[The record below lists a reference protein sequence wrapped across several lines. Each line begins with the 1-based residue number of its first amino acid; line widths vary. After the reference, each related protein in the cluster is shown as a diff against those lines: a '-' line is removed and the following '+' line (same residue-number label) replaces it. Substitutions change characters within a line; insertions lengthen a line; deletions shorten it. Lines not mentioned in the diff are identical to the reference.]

1 MVNNF
6 SYKNFDLNIDMAFSV
21 GGKMLNAAKWAYR
34 TNMDGSR
41 NLLASAADRWRSPE
55 NPGSGV
61 YPRTK
66 SGTTAMGRQ
75 VNSQWI
81 EDGSYLSAKNISL
94 GYSVPVKNMMITRLR
109 VFASI
114 QQAFV
119 LTKYSGM
126 NPEINVGGS
135 DPTAGVG
142 IDENAYPI
150 PRTFSLGIS
159 TTFK

>member
-1 MVNNF
+1 
-6 SYKNFDLNIDMAFSV
+6 
-21 GGKMLNAAKWAYR
+21 
-34 TNMDGSR
+34 MD
-41 NLLASAADRWRSPE
+41 
-55 NPGSGV
+55 
-61 YPRTK
+61 PRTK

-81 EDGSYLSAKNISL
+81 ENGSYLTAKNISL
-94 GYSVPVKNMMITRLR
+94 GYTLPVKGNMLSR
-109 VFASI
+109 VRVYASV
-114 QQAFV
+114 QQAFIISG
-119 LTKYSGM
+119 YSGM

-150 PRTFSLGIS
+150 PRTFSIGFT

>member
-1 MVNNF
+1 MT
-6 SYKNFDLNIDMAFSV
+6 FSV
-21 GGKMLNAAKWAYR
+21 GGKILNAAKWAYR

-41 NLLASAADRWRSPE
+41 NLEKDALNYWRSLD
-55 NPGSGV
+55 NPGNGE

-66 SGTTAMGRQ
+66 TGTTAMGRQ
-75 VNSQWI
+75 VNTQWI
-81 EDGSYLSAKNISL
+81 EDGSFLTAKNISL
-94 GYSVPVKNMMITRLR
+94 GYTLTLKNSVLNSFRIY
-109 VFASI
+109 ASV

-135 DPTAGVG
+135 DPTIGVG

-150 PRTFSLGIS
+150 PRTFSLGFT